1 MCCFAS
7 DKKQEENLQKIK
19 ELRLMDDILM
29 VKCFEGSP
37 ERTELLLRLIIKR
50 PVLRVQTAQIQWF
63 GPSAGLDIFAEDTNG
78 HSYIIKVFCDETPDF
93 KYYVNFDEKVPFH
106 LYNCFQ
112 DRPEHYIVH
121 IIEHGSTRKAVSH
134 SSLMFDGAL
143 ENGDWYG
150 DIINILYVNGERK
163 NRSPLGQLMFDFSYS
178 DPSDMNYALL
188 ADRVRYLKESPEGIQ
203 AMSEMLEK
211 KRTAQ

>member
-1 MCCFAS
+1 MCCFVG
-7 DKKQEENLQKIK
+7 DQKHEENLQKIK

-50 PVLRVQTAQIQWF
+50 PILRVQTAQIQWF

-78 HSYIIKVFCDETPDF
+78 HSYNIKVFCDETPDF
-93 KYYVNFDEKVPFH
+93 KYYVKFDEKMPLH

-121 IIEHGSTRKAVSH
+121 IIEHGSIRKAVSH

-150 DIINILYVNGERK
+150 DIINIFYVNGERK

-178 DPSDMNYALL
+178 DPSDMNYTLL

-203 AMSEMLEK
+203 AMCEMLEK